1 VAPACMIEYPLINLK
16 MCCMTHK
23 FIGSTRIVNGY
34 LLLGM
39 GNMTLWSP
47 KCNPARQREVRSE
60 YGLRTAGSAAVAL
73 FLLLFPALA
82 WSQTPVA
89 DEQIVPAEQTQ
100 QLASTGASLSQSDAG
115 TPSDPQTA
123 VLTPAPLPTLA
134 PTPVADQKTDNSDGK
149 QTKRMFWVVPN
160 FAAVSAYTVLPPL
173 SRREK
178 FALAREDSVDYTSF
192 IWAGIL
198 AGQSMALN
206 SYPELHKG
214 IAGYG
219 RYYWRAFADQ
229 ASGAFFTE
237 AIVPALTRE
246 DPRYYTRGYG
256 GFFRR
261 TGYAL
266 SRVVLTRTDS
276 GGTSFNFSE
285 IVGNAMEAGLSNLYY
300 PPQER
305 GLRKTAENWGAQLES
320 AALNNIIKEFWPDIR
335 RKLLRRE

>member
-1 VAPACMIEYPLINLK
+1 
-16 MCCMTHK
+16 MTRW
-23 FIGSTRIVNGY
+23 ST
-34 LLLGM
+34 
-39 GNMTLWSP
+39 
-47 KCNPARQREVRSE
+47 KCSPARQREVRSE
-60 YGLRTAGSAAVAL
+60 HAWRTAGSAAVAL

-82 WSQTPVA
+82 WSQTAVA
-89 DEQIVPAEQTQ
+89 DEQLDPAEQTQ
-100 QLASTGASLSQSDAG
+100 PSASTGASASQSDAA
-115 TPSDPQTA
+115 TQPEPQTA
-123 VLTPAPLPTLA
+123 VLALVPLPTA
-134 PTPVADQKTDNSDGK
+134 PTPVADQKTDNSAGQ
-149 QTKRMFWVVPN
+149 QTRRMFWVVPN
-160 FAAVSAYTVLPPL
+160 FAAVSAYTKLPPL

-206 SYPELHKG
+206 SYPELHHG

-266 SRVVLTRTDS
+266 SQVVLTRTDS
-276 GGTSFNFSE
+276 GGTTFNFSE
-285 IVGNAMEAGLSNLYY
+285 VGGNALEAGLSNLYY

-305 GLRKTAENWGAQLES
+305 GMRKTAENWGAQLES

-335 RKLLRRE
+335 RKLFRQK

>member
-1 VAPACMIEYPLINLK
+1 
-16 MCCMTHK
+16 MTRW
-23 FIGSTRIVNGY
+23 ST
-34 LLLGM
+34 
-39 GNMTLWSP
+39 
-47 KCNPARQREVRSE
+47 KCSPARQREVRSE
-60 YGLRTAGSAAVAL
+60 HAWRTAGSAAVAL

-82 WSQTPVA
+82 WSQTAVA
-89 DEQIVPAEQTQ
+89 DEQIDPAEQTQ
-100 QLASTGASLSQSDAG
+100 QSASTGASASPSDAA
-115 TPSDPQTA
+115 TQPEPQTA
-123 VLTPAPLPTLA
+123 VLALVPLPTA
-134 PTPVADQKTDNSDGK
+134 PTPVADQKTDNSAGQ
-149 QTKRMFWVVPN
+149 QTRRMFWVVPN
-160 FAAVSAYTVLPPL
+160 FAAVSAYTKLPPL

-206 SYPELHKG
+206 SYPELHHG

-266 SRVVLTRTDS
+266 SQVVLTRTDS
-276 GGTSFNFSE
+276 GGTTFNFSE
-285 IVGNAMEAGLSNLYY
+285 VGGNALEAGLSNLYY

-335 RKLLRRE
+335 RKLFRQK

>member
-1 VAPACMIEYPLINLK
+1 
-16 MCCMTHK
+16 MTRW
-23 FIGSTRIVNGY
+23 ST
-34 LLLGM
+34 
-39 GNMTLWSP
+39 
-47 KCNPARQREVRSE
+47 KCSPARQREVRSKHAW
-60 YGLRTAGSAAVAL
+60 RTAGSAAVAL

-82 WSQTPVA
+82 WSQTAVA
-89 DEQIVPAEQTQ
+89 DEQFDPAEQTQ
-100 QLASTGASLSQSDAG
+100 PSASTGASASQSDAA
-115 TPSDPQTA
+115 TQPEPQTA
-123 VLTPAPLPTLA
+123 VLALVPLPTA
-134 PTPVADQKTDNSDGK
+134 PTPVADQKTDNSAGQ
-149 QTKRMFWVVPN
+149 QTRRMFWVVPN
-160 FAAVSAYTVLPPL
+160 FAAVSAYTKLPPL

-206 SYPELHKG
+206 SYPELHHG

-266 SRVVLTRTDS
+266 SQVVLTRTDS
-276 GGTSFNFSE
+276 GGTTFNFSE
-285 IVGNAMEAGLSNLYY
+285 VGGNALEAGLSNLYY

-305 GLRKTAENWGAQLES
+305 GMRKTAENWGAQLES

-335 RKLLRRE
+335 RKLFRQK